1 MNETAARELRRRLG
15 LIGVRAQVSRQGS
28 RYAVTMD
35 KRGYHWIYVSQVGVT
50 ALGEMVRQ
58 AWEKNSLRAMMR
70 QARLDDLEKRRAHA
84 MVE

>member
-1 MNETAARELRRRLG
+1 MNETAARELRRR
-15 LIGVRAQVSRQGS
+15 
-28 RYAVTMD
+28 
-35 KRGYHWIYVSQVGVT
+35 IYVSQVGVT